1 MSKVNNSLDYNKN
14 IEPLSDESIPDDI
27 SLSNYASDDDE
38 PIEIY
43 IKIDKKSEEKEKEVN
58 KFKAIKQAFILA
70 KNEVA
75 KLEESDSSDDFESI
89 TKELEKLK
97 FQNMKQEQP
106 VDI

>member
-14 IEPLSDESIPDDI
+14 IEPFSEESMPDDI
-27 SLSNYASDDDE
+27 SLSNYASDEDE
-38 PIEIY
+38 PIEIH
-43 IKIDKKSEEKEKEVN
+43 IKLEKNPDDKERKEDKIES
-58 KFKAIKQAFILA
+58 IKQAFILA
-70 KNEVA
+70 KAEVA

-97 FQNMKQEQP
+97 FQNIKQKQS